1 LEGIVDCCISSE
13 KAFFY
18 TVYKKRRYIPIK
30 AAVKWMNLLQR
41 QTLACGSIVTI
52 LILIAVLNTSLLPL
66 SSESQL
72 AKDNTLSDNNVV
84 EIFQPDSNPYGLT
97 YGDWTA
103 RWWQWAYSIP
113 KDVNPSYDDTG
124 KYCAKGQSGPVWFL
138 TGTYKHSVDR
148 HCTIPAGKAI
158 LFTILNS
165 ECSFAE
171 FPNLKTEVELR
182 QCAKQMQDS
191 VVRLEARVN
200 GISHGGLEKYRVQ
213 SPLFNFTLPEN
224 NILG

>member
-1 LEGIVDCCISSE
+1 MH
-13 KAFFY
+13 
-18 TVYKKRRYIPIK
+18 IK
-30 AAVKWMNLLQR
+30 AAAKWMSLLQR

-113 KDVNPSYDDTG
+113 KDVNPSYDDMG
-124 KYCAKGQSGPVWFL
+124 KYCAN
-138 TGTYKHSVDR
+138 
-148 HCTIPAGKAI
+148 AMI
-158 LFTILNS
+158 L
-165 ECSFAE
+165 E
-171 FPNLKTEVELR
+171 
-182 QCAKQMQDS
+182 
-191 VVRLEARVN
+191 
-200 GISHGGLEKYRVQ
+200 
-213 SPLFNFTLPEN
+213 
-224 NILG
+224 